1 MSNLR
6 NKGNLIGRVGN
17 TPEKKEVGNGYTL
30 TRFSIATNESLKDN
44 ATGEWKNLTTW
55 HNVYAWGKTAE
66 RMCMQLAKG
75 SEVAIEGKLVVKS
88 YESKDGVKR
97 TTVEVEVSDFIAMGK
112 KTSVTLN

>member
-6 NKGNLIGRVGN
+6 NKVNLIGRVGN

-44 ATGEWKNLTTW
+44 ATGEWKKLTTW

-66 RMCMQLAKG
+66 RMCMQLTKG